1 MKLSVSEPVVAELQ
15 SINVVQSSCVKKKC
29 HTLKI
34 TCSVTM
40 ATKPC
45 YKLDLKSKDLMHF
58 FLYPSSFSCPLTY
71 SLTSAIVAFV
81 AGVCNLC
88 SELQIVPS
96 FIIWRPIS
104 PQCKHASSKA
114 SQVTHLALQVAVF
127 PLPDKSK
134 AAIGLADEVPL
145 DSL

>member
-1 MKLSVSEPVVAELQ
+1 
-15 SINVVQSSCVKKKC
+15 
-29 HTLKI
+29 
-34 TCSVTM
+34 M

-45 YKLDLKSKDLMHF
+45 YKLDLKSK
-58 FLYPSSFSCPLTY
+58 YPSSLSCPLTY

-88 SELQIVPS
+88 SELQIVSS

-104 PQCKHASSKA
+104 PQGKHAPSKA
-114 SQVTHLALQVAVF
+114 SQVTHLTLQVAVF
-127 PLPDKSK
+127 PLPDESK
-134 AAIGLADEVPL
+134 ATVGLTDEVAL